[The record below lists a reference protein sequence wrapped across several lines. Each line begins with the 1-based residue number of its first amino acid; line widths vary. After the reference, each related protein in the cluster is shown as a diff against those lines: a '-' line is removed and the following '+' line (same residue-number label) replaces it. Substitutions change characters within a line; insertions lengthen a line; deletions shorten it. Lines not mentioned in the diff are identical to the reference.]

1 MQGCTY
7 LICHRLFS
15 WPFLHTYYKIA
26 RVVELQLNMES
37 LTKTTL
43 FYFYFMAI
51 LMLSHLFFSYFI
63 LANLYFISSLPD
75 EENRASIL
83 FVFYIY
89 FKPIFKED
97 RTKWGIL
104 FVFSHKI
111 LQNRLFFPY
120 FSLGGKGNDL
130 LLCKIDIK

>member
-1 MQGCTY
+1 M
-7 LICHRLFS
+7 
-15 WPFLHTYYKIA
+15 
-26 RVVELQLNMES
+26 
-37 LTKTTL
+37 KTTL

-63 LANLYFISSLPD
+63 LANLYFIPSLPD

-111 LQNRLFFPY
+111 LQNRLFYPY
-120 FSLGGKGNDL
+120 FFLWVAKAMTCSFAK
-130 LLCKIDIK
+130 

>member
-1 MQGCTY
+1 MKEKQRKKEEK
-7 LICHRLFS
+7 LREQ
-15 WPFLHTYYKIA
+15 
-26 RVVELQLNMES
+26 ELQATGNTNHCP

-63 LANLYFISSLPD
+63 LANLYFIPSLPD

-104 FVFSHKI
+104 SVFSHKI
-111 LQNRLFFPY
+111 LQNRLFYPY

>member
-1 MQGCTY
+1 MDC
-7 LICHRLFS
+7 
-15 WPFLHTYYKIA
+15 
-26 RVVELQLNMES
+26 S

-63 LANLYFISSLPD
+63 LANLYFIPSLPD

-111 LQNRLFFPY
+111 LQNRLFYPY